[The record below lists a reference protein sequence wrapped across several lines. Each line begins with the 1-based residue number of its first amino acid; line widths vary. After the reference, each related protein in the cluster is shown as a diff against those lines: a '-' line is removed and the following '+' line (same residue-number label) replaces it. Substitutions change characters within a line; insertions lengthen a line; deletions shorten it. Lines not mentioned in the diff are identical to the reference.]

1 MLGPILISSLLLSF
15 AVAAGGQSRG
25 EPIATINGAP
35 IHESDLGIE
44 GELISLEQQAYQ
56 IRMTAL
62 EATIADK
69 LLSNEAD
76 RRGVSLQALLN
87 AEVNVH
93 VKDTSDAEVE
103 AFYEQQKARIRR
115 PLEEVREQIVSLLKD
130 SQYKTAREAYVDKL
144 RAAAEVKIAL
154 DPPRLTVDLS
164 AAPMR
169 GPKAAPVTIVEF
181 SDFQCP
187 YCRSV
192 QPTLSAVQERY
203 GDKIRWS
210 FKDLPLV
217 SIHPA
222 AQKAAQAARC
232 AGDQGKFWQYREEL
246 FQNTQ
251 ISDDLHE
258 QISTKLALDKSPF
271 QSCLDT
277 EKYKSQVAA
286 DSAEAQSFGIS
297 GTPAFV
303 INGILLSGAQPLEA
317 FVAVIDR
324 ELERADD

>member
-1 MLGPILISSLLLSF
+1 MLRAIHLSSILLSF
-15 AVAAGGQSRG
+15 ALTATPQSAG
-25 EPIATINGAP
+25 EPLATINGSP
-35 IHESDLGIE
+35 ILEGDLGIE
-44 GELISLEQQAYQ
+44 GELINLEQQAYQ
-56 IRMTAL
+56 LRMKAL
-62 EATIADK
+62 EAAIADK
-69 LLSNEAD
+69 LLDQEAA

-93 VKDTSDAEVE
+93 VQEASDAEVE
-103 AFYEQQKARIRR
+103 RFYEQQKARIRQ
-115 PLEEVREQIVSLLKD
+115 PIEEVRDQIGSLLKD
-130 SQYKTAREAYVDKL
+130 SQYNAARGAYVDKL
-144 RAAAEVKIAL
+144 RAAGDVKIAL
-154 DPPRLTVDLS
+154 DPPRLSVDLS

-169 GPKAAPVTIVEF
+169 GPQTAPVTIVEF

-187 YCRSV
+187 FCRRV
-192 QPTLSAVQERY
+192 QPTLAEVQKRY

-246 FQNTQ
+246 FQNTK

-271 QSCLDT
+271 QSCLDS
-277 EKYKSQVAA
+277 EKYKSQVVA
-286 DSAEAQSFGIS
+286 DSAEAQSFGIT

-317 FVAVIDR
+317 FVSVIDR
-324 ELERADD
+324 ELELADD